1 MKKRYNTDA
10 RARERY
16 IYQLKRR
23 FDMTPTDY
31 VVMGK
36 TQDWR
41 CVICQR
47 SRDELQQDLVV
58 DHDHTT
64 GQVRGL
70 LCKACNQAL
79 GLLQDDVVRVGRVLS
94 YLSR

>member
-1 MKKRYNTDA
+1 MKRRYNTDK

-23 FDMTPTDY
+23 FGMGPEDY
-31 VVMGK
+31 VRMGK
-36 TQDWR
+36 RQNWR
-41 CVICQR
+41 CLICQR

-58 DHDHTT
+58 DHDHAT
-64 GQVRGL
+64 GRVRGL